1 MSIAYNPSIVGAKSD
16 DLLLH
21 LDAGSKVSIPN
32 RTEDTAQE
40 WVDLS
45 KYTTNG
51 APQYDAIISHTPEL
65 PSGHAYPPFS
75 NAFGGCLLY
84 SNVTKLQTRLPDS
97 YFFNEFGH
105 YTYTIS
111 IWFQTASSFNAGDG
125 GSRGLITT
133 GGTDNGFHFYHVHNA
148 SFDRLYVGAHSS
160 NGGNPTGSYY
170 DIEPSTW
177 YNATLVLN
185 TNHSQ
190 DLTSMQSDALKIY
203 VNGDLIGNHSF
214 TKMGAN
220 GGDLFYIGGGGSSN
234 LDASDELYGYD
245 DHSKLL
251 YSYLSTGSKHEGAI
265 SSVLMYQ
272 RALTELEVKQNF
284 NALRGRYSL

>member
-1 MSIAYNPSIVGAKSD
+1 MSIAYNPSIVGVKSD

-45 KYTTNG
+45 KYTTFG
-51 APQYDAIISHTPEL
+51 APQYDAILPHTPTL

-84 SNVTKLQTRLPDS
+84 SNVTKLQTKCKDS

-111 IWFQTASSFNAGDG
+111 IWFQTDSSFNASDG
-125 GSRGLITT
+125 SSRGLITT
-133 GGTDNGFHFYHVHNA
+133 GDTDNGFHFYHVHNA

-160 NGGNPTGSYY
+160 YGGSPTGSYY

-214 TKMGAN
+214 TRMGGN
-220 GGDLFYIGGGGSSN
+220 GGELFYIGGGPSSN
-234 LDASDELYGYD
+234 LNANDELYGYD
-245 DHSKLL
+245 DHSKTL
-251 YSYLSTGSKHEGAI
+251 YAYLSTGSKHIGAI
-265 SSVLMYQ
+265 SSVLIYQ

>member
-1 MSIAYNPSIVGAKSD
+1 MSIAYNTSIVGVKSD

-32 RTEDTAQE
+32 RTENTAQE

-45 KYTTNG
+45 KYTTFG
-51 APQYDAIISHTPEL
+51 APQYDAIISHTPDL

-75 NAFGGCLLY
+75 NAFGGRLLY
-84 SNVTKLQTRLPDS
+84 SDFTKLQTRLPDG
-97 YFFNEFGH
+97 YYFNEFAH
-105 YTYTIS
+105 LTYTIS
-111 IWFQTASSFNAGDG
+111 IWFQTASSFNANDG
-125 GSRGLITT
+125 ASRGLITT
-133 GGTDNGFHFYHVHNA
+133 GDNGNGFHFYHVHNA

-160 NGGNPTGSYY
+160 QGGSPTGSYY

-177 YNATLVLN
+177 YNATLVLD
-185 TNHSQ
+185 TVQSQ
-190 DLTSMQSDALKIY
+190 DYTVMQSNALKIY

-214 TKMGAN
+214 TRMGST
-220 GGDLFYIGGGGSSN
+220 GSGLFYIGGGGNSN
-234 LDASDELYGYD
+234 LDANDELYGYD
-245 DHSKLL
+245 DHSKPL
-251 YSYLSTGSKHEGAI
+251 YWYAGTASKHEGAI
-265 SSVLMYQ
+265 SSVLIYQ